1 MQNMLD
7 TNKVLF
13 SFNIEKNVKDEFI
26 KIVNKDDQNAAQVLR
41 KFIKEYIKN
50 NK

>member
-1 MQNMLD
+1 MQND
-7 TNKVLF
+7 IKKVLF

-26 KIVNKDDQNAAQVLR
+26 RIANKDDKNAAQVLR